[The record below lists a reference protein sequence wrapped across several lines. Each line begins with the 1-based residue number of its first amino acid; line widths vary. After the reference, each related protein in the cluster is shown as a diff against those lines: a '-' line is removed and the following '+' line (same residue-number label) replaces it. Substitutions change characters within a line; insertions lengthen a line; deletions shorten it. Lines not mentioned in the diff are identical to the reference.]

1 MVPLLLQLAI
11 TQVAPPRLEASVVID
26 GILDDRVWSQAARL
40 GAFHQYSPVDGR
52 PAVQATEVLV
62 WYSPTALHFGIRA
75 TAEPGTV
82 RAHLTDRDKGIIP
95 DDYFEIQLGTF
106 NDNRS
111 AFVFAVNPL
120 GVQADGALVEGN
132 QTRRTATEGDRTG
145 GREQPDL
152 SPDYTF
158 DSRGRVTDTG
168 YEVEIRIP
176 FRSLRYQSA
185 ATQDWT
191 LQIIRK
197 SAQSGREDTWAPARR
212 DATSFLAQHGK
223 LTGLTGLR
231 RGLVLELNPIATS
244 SINGAPAT
252 SGWRYDGG
260 KPEVGGNVKWGMS
273 TNFTMNGTVN
283 PDFSQVESDAGQI
296 SPDPRRALFFAEKRP
311 FFLDGLEYFSTP
323 SQVIYTRRIAAPT
336 GAVKVTGKISGTS
349 VGFLSAVD
357 GLETSATGQ
366 DRPVFNLL
374 RVLKD
379 VGGHS
384 RFGAAYTDRIEG
396 RNYNR
401 VGAVDGRWVFGGI
414 NNFSFH
420 GAVSRTKEAGQTT
433 TGPLWYLNFTRTG
446 RRVGFNATFQGI
458 SDRFHAGSGFLSQG
472 DLAQL
477 TFGPTFTV
485 YGRPG
490 GFIERFNGG
499 ITATYSWAYQR
510 FTAGGP
516 SRDRQYWFNGAWAIR
531 GGFNL
536 STTVFVESFGF
547 DERLY
552 QDYRLEVPTSS
563 GKDTVAFGVKRR
575 LPVRAVMVRA
585 KTPEI
590 GGFAF
595 DGFAAYGR
603 DPNYLEWS
611 KSEIVFARLGLTF
624 RPTEKLRF
632 ETGVPILIHYRRT
645 DGTRVDGAVIPRLKM
660 EYQLSRAI
668 FLRLVGEY
676 RSLYQDDLRD
686 DARTDHP
693 ILIRDPTDG
702 VFKRS
707 LALGRESN
715 TLRVDWLFS
724 FQPTPGTVF
733 FAGYG
738 SSLAEEEAFRF
749 RGLARTRD
757 GFFTKL
763 SYLFRL

>member
-1 MVPLLLQLAI
+1 MFLLFQLAI
-11 TQVAPPRLEASVVID
+11 TQVAPPRLEATVSID
-26 GILDDRVWSQAARL
+26 GVLDEAVWSRAARL
-40 GAFHQYSPVDGR
+40 GGFTQYSPVDGR

-95 DDYFEIQLGTF
+95 DDYVEIQLGTF
-106 NDNRS
+106 NDGRS
-111 AFVFAVNPL
+111 AFVFAVNPF

-132 QTRRTATEGDRTG
+132 QNRRSAIEGDRTG

-152 SPDYTF
+152 APDYTF

-168 YEVEIRIP
+168 YEVEVRIP
-176 FRSLRYQSA
+176 FRTLRYQSA
-185 ATQDWT
+185 ETQDWT

-212 DATSFLAQHGK
+212 DAASFLTQHGK
-223 LTGLTGLR
+223 LVGLTGLR

-252 SGWRYDGG
+252 GGWQYDGG
-260 KPEVGGNVKWGMS
+260 KPDVGGNVKWGMS

-323 SQVIYTRRIAAPT
+323 SQVIYTRRLAAPT
-336 GAVKVTGKISGTS
+336 AAVKVTGKVSGTS
-349 VGFLSAVD
+349 FGLLSAMD
-357 GLETSATGQ
+357 GLETSATGH
-366 DRPVFNLL
+366 DRPVFNLI
-374 RVLKD
+374 RILKD
-379 VGGHS
+379 VGDQS
-384 RFGAAYTDRIEG
+384 RLGAAYTDRIEG
-396 RNYNR
+396 DAYNR
-401 VGAVDGRWVFGGI
+401 VGEVDGRWVFGGI
-414 NNFSFH
+414 NSLAFH
-420 GAVSRTKEAGQTT
+420 GAVSRTREAGQTR

-446 RRVGFNATFQGI
+446 RRFGFNASFQGI
-458 SDRFHAGSGFLSQG
+458 SDRFHAASGFLSQG
-472 DLAQL
+472 DLVQL
-477 TFGPTFTV
+477 VLGPSVTF
-485 YGRPG
+485 YGRSG
-490 GFIERFNGG
+490 AFIERFNGSVN
-499 ITATYSWAYQR
+499 TTYSWAYPR
-510 FTAGGP
+510 FTAGARA
-516 SRDRQYWFNGAWAIR
+516 RDRQYHFNGSWAIR

-536 STTVFVESFGF
+536 SATGFVESFGF
-547 DERLY
+547 DDRLY
-552 QDYRLEVPTSS
+552 KDYRLEVPTAT
-563 GKDTVAFGVKRR
+563 GTDTVPFGVKRR
-575 LPVRAVMVRA
+575 LPVRALLIRA
-585 KTPEI
+585 KTPEV
-590 GGFAF
+590 GGFAL

-611 KSEIVFARLGLTF
+611 ASEIVFARLGLTY

-632 ETGVPILIHYRRT
+632 ESGVPILIHYRRT

-660 EYQLSRAI
+660 EYQVSRSV
-668 FLRLVGEY
+668 FLRFVGEY
-676 RSLYQDDLRD
+676 RSSYQDDLRD
-686 DARTDHP
+686 DARTGHP
-693 ILIRDPTDG
+693 ILIRDPVDG

-707 LALGRESN
+707 LALGHESN
-715 TLRVDWLFS
+715 SLRVDWLFS

-738 SSLAEEEAFRF
+738 SSLAEDEVFRF

>member
-1 MVPLLLQLAI
+1 MFLLFQLAI
-11 TQVAPPRLEASVVID
+11 AQVAPPRLEATVSID
-26 GILDDRVWSQAARL
+26 GVLDEAVWSRAARL
-40 GAFHQYSPVDGR
+40 GSFTQYSPVDGR
-52 PAVQATEVLV
+52 PAVQATQVLV

-95 DDYFEIQLGTF
+95 DDYIEIQLGTF
-106 NDNRS
+106 NDGRS

-132 QTRRTATEGDRTG
+132 QARRSAIEGDRTG

-158 DSRGRVTDTG
+158 DSRGRATETG
-168 YEVEIRIP
+168 YEVEVRIP
-176 FRSLRYQSA
+176 FRTLRYQSA
-185 ATQDWT
+185 ETQDWT
-191 LQIIRK
+191 FQIIRK

-212 DATSFLAQHGK
+212 DAASFLAQHGK
-223 LTGLTGLR
+223 LVGLTGLR
-231 RGLVLELNPIATS
+231 RGLVLEMNPIATS
-244 SINGAPAT
+244 SIEGAPAT
-252 SGWRYDGG
+252 AGWRYQGG
-260 KPEVGGNVKWGMS
+260 KPDVGGNVKWGMS

-323 SQVIYTRRIAAPT
+323 SQVIYTRRLAAPT
-336 GAVKVTGKISGTS
+336 AAMKVTGKVSGTS
-349 VGFLSAVD
+349 FGLLSAMD
-357 GLETSATGQ
+357 GPETSATGQ

-384 RFGAAYTDRIEG
+384 RLGAAYTDRIEG
-396 RNYNR
+396 DDYNR
-401 VGAVDGRWVFGGI
+401 VGEVDGRWVFGGI
-414 NNFSFH
+414 NNLAFH
-420 GAVSRTKEAGQTT
+420 GAVSRTREAGQTR

-446 RRVGFNATFQGI
+446 RRFGLNASFQGI
-458 SDRFHAGSGFLSQG
+458 SDRFHAASGFLSQG

-477 TFGPTFTV
+477 SLGPSFTF
-485 YGRPG
+485 YGRSG
-490 GFIERFNGG
+490 AFIERFNGSVS
-499 ITATYSWAYQR
+499 ATYSWAYPR
-510 FTAGGP
+510 FMSGAP
-516 SRDRQYWFNGAWAIR
+516 ARDRQYWFNGAWAIR

-536 STTVFVESFGF
+536 SATGFVESFGF

-552 QDYRLEVPTSS
+552 KDYRLEVPTAT
-563 GKDTVAFGVKRR
+563 GTDTVPFGLKRR
-575 LPVRAVMVRA
+575 LPVRAVMIRA
-585 KTPEI
+585 KTPEV
-590 GGFAF
+590 GGLAF

-611 KSEIVFARLGLTF
+611 TSEIVFARLGLTY
-624 RPTEKLRF
+624 RPTERLRF

-645 DGTRVDGAVIPRLKM
+645 DGSRVDGAVIPRLKM
-660 EYQLSRAI
+660 EYQVSRAV

-676 RSLYQDDLRD
+676 RSSYQDDLRD
-686 DARTDHP
+686 DARTDHL

-707 LALGRESN
+707 LAKGHGSN

-724 FQPTPGTVF
+724 FQPTPGTVL

-763 SYLFRL
+763 SYLFRI

>member
-1 MVPLLLQLAI
+1 MLSLLFQLTV
-11 TQVAPPRLEASVVID
+11 TQVAPPRIEASVAVD
-26 GILDDRVWSQAARL
+26 GVLDEPVWNRAARL
-40 GAFHQYSPVDGR
+40 GAFTQFSPVDGR
-52 PAVQATEVLV
+52 PAVQPTEVLV
-62 WYSPTALHFGIRA
+62 WYSPTALHIGIRA

-82 RAHLTDRDKGIIP
+82 RAHLTDRDRGIIP
-95 DDYFEIQLGTF
+95 DDYVEIQLGTF
-106 NDNRS
+106 NDGRS

-132 QTRRTATEGDRTG
+132 QNRRSPIEGDRTG

-168 YEVEIRIP
+168 YEVEVRIP
-176 FRSLRYQSA
+176 FRTLRYQGA
-185 ATQDWT
+185 ETQDWT
-191 LQIIRK
+191 FQIIRK

-212 DATSFLAQHGK
+212 DAASFLTQHGK
-223 LTGLTGLR
+223 MVGLTGLK
-231 RGLVLELNPIATS
+231 RGLVLEMNPIATS
-244 SINGAPAT
+244 SISGAPAAA
-252 SGWRYDGG
+252 GWRYDGG
-260 KPEVGGNVKWGMS
+260 KPDVGGNVKWGMS
-273 TNFTMNGTVN
+273 TNFTLNGTVN

-296 SPDPRRALFFAEKRP
+296 SPNPRNALFFAEKRP

-336 GAVKVTGKISGTS
+336 GAVKVTGKVSGTS
-349 VGFLSAVD
+349 FGLLSALD
-357 GLETSATGQ
+357 GFETSATGR
-366 DRPVFNLL
+366 DRPLFNLV

-379 VGGHS
+379 VGGAS

-396 RNYNR
+396 NDYNR
-401 VGAVDGRWVFGGI
+401 VAEVDGRWVFGGI
-414 NNFSFH
+414 NSVAFS
-420 GAVSRTKEAGQTT
+420 GAVSGTRETGRST

-446 RRVGFNATFQGI
+446 RHVGFTATFQAV
-458 SDRFHAGSGFLSQG
+458 SDQFRAASGFISEA
-472 DLAQL
+472 DLARVSL
-477 TFGPTFTV
+477 GPSVTI
-485 YGRPG
+485 YGRSG
-490 GFIERFNGG
+490 AFIERFNGSVS
-499 ITATYSWAYQR
+499 ATYSWAYPR
-510 FTAGGP
+510 FLAGAP
-516 SRDRQYWFNGAWAIR
+516 ARDRQYWFNGAWAIR
-531 GGFNL
+531 GGFNV

-552 QDYRLEVPTSS
+552 RDYRLEVPTAT
-563 GKDTVAFGVKRR
+563 GADTVPFGVKRR
-575 LPVRAVMVRA
+575 LPVGALMIRA
-585 KTPEI
+585 KTPEV

-611 KSEIVFARLGLTF
+611 KSEIVFARLGATY

-645 DGTRVDGAVIPRLKM
+645 DGSRVDGAVIPRLKM
-660 EYQLSRAI
+660 EYQVSRAV
-668 FLRLVGEY
+668 FLRFVGEY
-676 RSLYQDDLRD
+676 RSSYQDDLRD
-686 DARTDHP
+686 DARTDHL

-707 LALGRESN
+707 LARGHESN

-724 FQPTPGTVF
+724 FQPTPGTVL

-749 RGLARTRD
+749 RGLGRTRD

-763 SYLFRL
+763 SYLFRI

>member
-1 MVPLLLQLAI
+1 MCLLFQLAI
-11 TQVAPPRLEASVVID
+11 TQVAPPRLDATVSID
-26 GILDDRVWSQAARL
+26 GVLDEAVWSRAARL
-40 GAFHQYSPVDGR
+40 GGFTQYSPVDDR

-95 DDYFEIQLGTF
+95 DDYIEIQLGTF
-106 NDNRS
+106 NDGRS
-111 AFVFAVNPL
+111 AFVFAVNPF

-132 QTRRTATEGDRTG
+132 QTRKSAIEGDRTG

-152 SPDYTF
+152 SPDFTF

-168 YEVEIRIP
+168 YEVEVRIP
-176 FRSLRYQSA
+176 FRTLRYQSA
-185 ATQDWT
+185 ETQDWT

-212 DATSFLAQHGK
+212 DAASFLTQHGK
-223 LTGLTGLR
+223 LVGLTGLR

-244 SINGAPAT
+244 SISGAPAT
-252 SGWRYDGG
+252 GGWQYDGG
-260 KPEVGGNVKWGMS
+260 KPDVGGNVKWGMS

-323 SQVIYTRRIAAPT
+323 SQVIYTRRLAAPT
-336 GAVKVTGKISGTS
+336 GAVKVTGKVSGTS
-349 VGFLSAVD
+349 FGLLSAMD
-357 GLETSATGQ
+357 GLETSATGH
-366 DRPVFNLL
+366 DRPVFNLI
-374 RVLKD
+374 RILKD
-379 VGGHS
+379 VGDHS
-384 RFGAAYTDRIEG
+384 RLGAAYTDRIEG
-396 RNYNR
+396 DDYNR
-401 VGAVDGRWVFGGI
+401 VGEVDGRWLFGGI
-414 NNFSFH
+414 NSLAFH
-420 GAVSRTKEAGQTT
+420 GAVSRTREAGQTR

-446 RRVGFNATFQGI
+446 RRFGFNASFQGI
-458 SDRFHAGSGFLSQG
+458 SDRFHAASGFLSQG

-477 TFGPTFTV
+477 SLGPSFTF
-485 YGRPG
+485 YGRSG
-490 GFIERFNGG
+490 AFIERFNGSVSG
-499 ITATYSWAYQR
+499 TYSWAYPR
-510 FTAGGP
+510 FTAGAP
-516 SRDRQYWFNGAWAIR
+516 ARDRQYWFNGAWTIR
-531 GGFNL
+531 GGCNL
-536 STTVFVESFGF
+536 SATGFVESFGF

-552 QDYRLEVPTSS
+552 KDYRLEVPSAT
-563 GKDTVAFGVKRR
+563 GTDTVPFGIKRR
-575 LPVRAVMVRA
+575 LPVRALMIRA
-585 KTPEI
+585 KTPEV
-590 GGFAF
+590 GGLAF

-611 KSEIVFARLGLTF
+611 TSEIVFARLGLTY

-632 ETGVPILIHYRRT
+632 ESGVPILIHYRRT
-645 DGTRVDGAVIPRLKM
+645 DGTRVDDAVIPRLKM
-660 EYQLSRAI
+660 EYQVSRSV
-668 FLRLVGEY
+668 FLRFVGEY
-676 RSLYQDDLRD
+676 RSSYQDDLRD

-693 ILIRDPTDG
+693 ILIRDPVDG

-707 LALGRESN
+707 LALGHESN
-715 TLRVDWLFS
+715 SLRVDWLFS